1 MRFLGWV
8 FAALA
13 LIWLA
18 PATARAQEQ
27 AWLQIEAQPS
37 LAKAQERAAAYAGA
51 FPDVTAYNGGSGWYV
66 VVLGPYL
73 PEEAA
78 GKLAQLRRENLI
90 PNDAFVTDGATFSE
104 KVWPEG
110 AAAPA
115 PAAEEPVA
123 TAEPATEPAPEPQPV
138 AEPDETLKEAR
149 ASEAAL
155 TRDDRKAL
163 QEALKWYG
171 FYDGAID
178 GAIGP
183 GSRKSMAAWQEANGL
198 EPTGV
203 LTSRQRATLTAN
215 HLADLAEFG
224 FETITEAEAGIEI
237 TLPLSLVAFDHY
249 EPPFVHFNE
258 KDGSGLRVLLISEP
272 GGAEALAG
280 LYDILQTLEVVP
292 AQGERSLGERSFTI
306 NAQSDTVQSLAYAET
321 RDGMVK
327 GYLVIWKPQDADR
340 MTRILPVLKSSFR
353 GVGAKALDPGLV
365 PMDDAART
373 GLLAGLEVKRPERSW
388 SGFYVDATGRVL
400 TAAEGL
406 AGCGRLTLDHDT
418 EADVT
423 FSDAARGLAVL
434 APRAP
439 LAPSHFA
446 GFAATS
452 PRIGSEIAVAG
463 FSWADRLPAPVLTF
477 GSLDDAAG
485 LNGEPGLVRLSAPV
499 MAGDAG
505 GPVVDGTGA
514 VIGLLLP
521 APTTGKLLPQGVA
534 LAVDAAT
541 LTTALTGA
549 GISPAMASGAAPATP
564 DALQATAGGMT
575 VLVSCWKD

>member
-1 MRFLGWV
+1 MKVLGWIV
-8 FAALA
+8 AVLAVLALA
-13 LIWLA
+13 PRA
-18 PATARAQEQ
+18 MAQEQ

-37 LAKAQERAAAYAGA
+37 LAKARERAEAYAGA
-51 FPDVTAYNGGSGWYV
+51 FGDVAGFNAGSGWYV

-90 PNDAFVTDGATFSE
+90 PADAFVTDGATFTDRI
-104 KVWPEG
+104 WPEG
-110 AAAPA
+110 GDAAAAPEPAAEQAAEPAAETAEA
-115 PAAEEPVA
+115 PAAD
-123 TAEPATEPAPEPQPV
+123 
-138 AEPDETLKEAR
+138 PDETPKQAR

-155 TRDDRKAL
+155 SRDARKDL

-171 FYDGAID
+171 FYQGGID
-178 GAIGP
+178 GAFGP
-183 GSRKSMAAWQEANGL
+183 GTRASMAAWQEANGL

-203 LTSRQRATLTAN
+203 LTTRQRATLIAN
-215 HLADLAEFG
+215 HQADLAEFG
-224 FETITEAEAGIEI
+224 FETVTEAESGIEI

-258 KDGSGLRVLLISEP
+258 RNGSGLRILLISEP

-292 AQGERSLGERSFTI
+292 AQGERSRDERSFTI
-306 NAQSDTVQSLAYAET
+306 NATSDSVQSLAYAET

-327 GYLVIWKPQDADR
+327 GYLAIWKPQDADR
-340 MTRILPVLKSSFR
+340 MARILPVLKSSFR

-365 PMDDAART
+365 PMDDAVRS

-400 TAAEGL
+400 TQATGL
-406 AGCGRLTLDHDT
+406 QGCARITLDHDT

-423 FSDAARGLAVL
+423 LADAASGVALL
-434 APRAP
+434 TPRAP

-446 GFAATS
+446 AFGTAT
-452 PRIGSEIAVAG
+452 PRLGAEIAVAG
-463 FSWADRLPAPVLTF
+463 YSWADRLPAPVLTF
-477 GSLDDAAG
+477 GSFDEATG
-485 LNGEPGLVRLSAPV
+485 LNGEAGLARISAPV
-499 MAGDAG
+499 LAGDAG
-505 GPVVDGTGA
+505 GPVVDATGA
-514 VIGLLLP
+514 VVGMLLP

-534 LAVDAAT
+534 LAADAAS
-541 LTTALTGA
+541 LTAALAGA
-549 GISPAMASGAAPATP
+549 GITPATATAGTPATP

-575 VLVSCWKD
+575 VLVSCWAD